1 MKSLNPA
8 HLKALLGQ
16 EVSMTLSDGSTR
28 QGTVYSLDPES
39 FTIVLATPTSV
50 RGGVGSNAW
59 KNGEDH
65 RGDPDACVVVPGHA
79 VAAVEVVGGNALA
92 LDALNGRK
100 NNVEVKK
107 SLKST
112 NSGGLRTVSWG
123 ENSSYAGVA
132 ALLKPTVSKQLDNV
146 KRCLR
151 ENMVPFTERHTLEGP
166 GDVELLVLGSLIVS
180 HPYTADSCSCPNEIV
195 LARIRELIA
204 EAS

>member
-1 MKSLNPA
+1 MSG
-8 HLKALLGQ
+8 GQ
-16 EVSMTLSDGSTR
+16 ESEARIWHLPDEA
-28 QGTVYSLDPES
+28 DPS
-39 FTIVLATPTSV
+39 QVM
-50 RGGVGSNAW
+50 
-59 KNGEDH
+59 
-65 RGDPDACVVVPGHA
+65 
-79 VAAVEVVGGNALA
+79 GNDKKTKLA

>member
-79 VAAVEVVGGNALA
+79 VAAVEVVGGNLVDCCVWFSSIRSVPVNKKNIELTALYM
-92 LDALNGRK
+92 R
-100 NNVEVKK
+100 
-107 SLKST
+107 
-112 NSGGLRTVSWG
+112 
-123 ENSSYAGVA
+123 VA
-132 ALLKPTVSKQLDNV
+132 RSQ
-146 KRCLR
+146 
-151 ENMVPFTERHTLEGP
+151 M
-166 GDVELLVLGSLIVS
+166 
-180 HPYTADSCSCPNEIV
+180 
-195 LARIRELIA
+195 
-204 EAS
+204 

>member
-79 VAAVEVVGGNALA
+79 VASKVACDAEDDRTGRPRAGWTCCRLLNA
-92 LDALNGRK
+92 
-100 NNVEVKK
+100 
-107 SLKST
+107 T
-112 NSGGLRTVSWG
+112 
-123 ENSSYAGVA
+123 
-132 ALLKPTVSKQLDNV
+132 PQL
-146 KRCLR
+146 
-151 ENMVPFTERHTLEGP
+151 
-166 GDVELLVLGSLIVS
+166 
-180 HPYTADSCSCPNEIV
+180 
-195 LARIRELIA
+195 
-204 EAS
+204 